1 MVLQGMALW
10 AVPAPCWRSAEWG
23 LPLGFKGI
31 SGKKTWQE
39 KIPFECR
46 IFLCHGEWTQG
57 IMMLLTKINTDNI
70 MGYIQWSNATLIA
83 TMYNVWVC
91 RLSIFMVYTM
101 VLTLEITILIGK
113 MIVNHWIL
121 WVPYSGKGATDS
133 SITLPRC
140 LWIVDAPF
148 DWRMSQ
154 PKGMNHTPLYQTNC
168 QFEVHDHRLSWII
181 TTLWMVYQMLSPY
194 VDSIESTTL
203 TFDWHFAVGLLAI
216 KWEHRLASHEILPSQ
231 EESLQRWPSK
241 HSWGDYPFG
250 KEGWIPIINPEPS
263 IFCGC

>member
-1 MVLQGMALW
+1 MALW

-133 SITLPRC
+133 SIHYLATLLMDCRC
-140 LWIVDAPF
+140 PF
-148 DWRMSQ
+148 WLTNVTTQRHE
-154 PKGMNHTPLYQTNC
+154 PHPPLPN
-168 QFEVHDHRLSWII
+168 ELPVWGPWS
-181 TTLWMVYQMLSPY
+181 
-194 VDSIESTTL
+194 SIELNNNNFVDGISN
-203 TFDWHFAVGLLAI
+203 V
-216 KWEHRLASHEILPSQ
+216 
-231 EESLQRWPSK
+231 ESVR
-241 HSWGDYPFG
+241 G
-250 KEGWIPIINPEPS
+250 
-263 IFCGC
+263 

>member
-1 MVLQGMALW
+1 MYNIIYISINLQYQLHHYHGNATAFAFGGQVLTCWSPMVLQGMALW

-101 VLTLEITILIGK
+101 VLTLKITILIGK

-154 PKGMNHTPLYQTNC
+154 PKGMNHTPFTKRIASL
-168 QFEVHDHRLSWII
+168 RSMII
-181 TTLWMVYQMLSPY
+181 
-194 VDSIESTTL
+194 
-203 TFDWHFAVGLLAI
+203 DWV
-216 KWEHRLASHEILPSQ
+216 E
-231 EESLQRWPSK
+231 
-241 HSWGDYPFG
+241 
-250 KEGWIPIINPEPS
+250 
-263 IFCGC
+263 